1 MIPDVVWASIVASK
15 AITLGSLVM
24 AFAPQATF
32 VRMHKRK
39 AQSVMESTH
48 RYLYEFTKG
57 PFKGQNQGLI
67 PDFP

>member
-1 MIPDVVWASIVASK
+1 
-15 AITLGSLVM
+15 M

-32 VRMHKRK
+32 VRMHKQK

-57 PFKGQNQGLI
+57 PFKGKTRGFI
-67 PDFP
+67 PDFILFNLLNTSVFTDNKYNDR